1 MVIKMIIKLAEHFNP
16 MNDQQLS
23 KAKKSFTP
31 NDTDC
36 KNIVKSF
43 HPASTKP
50 NSEFLQEAKKMP
62 TSGVPKTKWW
72 AKMEKAQL
80 N

>member
-1 MVIKMIIKLAEHFNP
+1 MIKKFADHFNP
-16 MNDQQLS
+16 MNEQQLN
-23 KAKKSFTP
+23 KAKPSFTP
-31 NDTDC
+31 GSL
-36 KNIVKSF
+36 KSLVKKF

-50 NSEFLQEAKKMP
+50 NTEFTNEAKKMP

-72 AKMEKAQL
+72 SKMEKAQL